1 MAHRSI
7 AGRTSIAVLGAFALV
22 LAGCS
27 SEADTTPDTSPDT
40 SPETTDA
47 PVETPTN
54 GGATEGGEVALE
66 TVTDGVLTIAT
77 GEPAYEPWVL
87 EDNPES
93 GQGFEAAVAYAVAAE
108 LGYEYEDVVWVRTTF
123 DSAIAP
129 GAKDWDF
136 NIQQFSITDERRAAV
151 DFSSPYYVTAQAVVT
166 TADNAAAEATTVA
179 ELASSLVGV
188 TVGTTSYTVAAEA
201 LGEDNLQIYNTLAD
215 TVTALNSGQIDAF
228 VTDLPGAFYSAFVEV
243 DNGLIAGQFAGSE
256 GGDEFGLVL
265 PKDSPNTEAVTAAVD
280 ALRNDG
286 TLAGL
291 ELEWLSEAADVPVL
305 E

>member
-1 MAHRSI
+1 MTHRSI

-27 SEADTTPDTSPDT
+27 SDADTTPDTTDSPDA
-40 SPETTDA
+40 PAEAPADGAATDDTA
-47 PVETPTN
+47 
-54 GGATEGGEVALE
+54 ATLE

-87 EDNPES
+87 EDDPES

-108 LGYEYEDVVWVRTTF
+108 LGYEYEDVAWVRTTF

-136 NIQQFSITDERRAAV
+136 NIQQFSITEERRAAV

-166 TADNAAAEATTVA
+166 TTDNPAGEATTVA
-179 ELASSLVGV
+179 ELTNSLVGV
-188 TVGTTSYTVAAEA
+188 TVGTTSYTVAVEA

-228 VTDLPGAFYSAFVEV
+228 VTDLPAAFYSAFVEV
-243 DNGLIAGQFAGSE
+243 DNGTIAGQFAGTQ

-280 ALRNDG
+280 ALRTNG

>member
-1 MAHRSI
+1 MAHRSTVSR
-7 AGRTSIAVLGAFALV
+7 ASVAVLGAFALL

-27 SEADTTPDTSPDT
+27 SDADTTDPTPA
-40 SPETTDA
+40 PTDA
-47 PVETPTN
+47 ATETPAET
-54 GGATEGGEVALE
+54 AAPSDDAVALE
-66 TVTDGVLTIAT
+66 TVTEGVLTIAT

-87 EDNPES
+87 DDAPES

-108 LGYEYEDVVWVRTTF
+108 LGYEHSDVVWVRTTF
-123 DSAIAP
+123 DAAIAP

-136 NIQQFSITDERRAAV
+136 NLQQFSITEERRAAV

-166 TADNAAAEATTVA
+166 TADNAAADAASVA
-179 ELASSLVGV
+179 DLTGSVVGV
-188 TVGTTSYTVAAEA
+188 AVGTTSYTVAAEA
-201 LGEDNLQIYNTLAD
+201 LGEDSLQIYNNLAD
-215 TVTALNSGQIDAF
+215 VVTALNSGQIDAF

-243 DNGLIAGQFAGSE
+243 DNGVITGQFAGTE

-265 PKDSPNTEAVTAAVD
+265 PKGSPNTDAVTAAVD

>member
-1 MAHRSI
+1 MAHRSPVRRSSV
-7 AGRTSIAVLGAFALV
+7 AALAALTLV

-27 SEADTTPDTSPDT
+27 SEADSATTPSPTDTPEQTPADT
-40 SPETTDA
+40 TTAAAD
-47 PVETPTN
+47 EPT
-54 GGATEGGEVALE
+54 LD

-87 EDNPES
+87 GDDPES
-93 GQGFEAAVAYAVAAE
+93 GEGFEAAVAYAVAEE
-108 LGYEYEDVVWVRTTF
+108 LGYAHEDVVWVRTTF

-136 NIQQFSITDERRAAV
+136 NLQQFSITDERRNAV

-166 TADNAAAEATTVA
+166 TEDNAAAEATSVA
-179 ELASSLVGV
+179 DLASSLVGV
-188 TVGTTSYTVAAEA
+188 TVGTTSYSVATEA

-228 VTDLPGAFYSAFVEV
+228 VTDLPAAFYSAFVEV
-243 DNGLIAGQFAGSE
+243 DNGTIAGQFAGNS

-265 PKDSPNTEAVTAAVD
+265 PKNSPNTEAVTAAVD
-280 ALRNDG
+280 ALRDNG

>member
-1 MAHRSI
+1 MAHRSTLSR
-7 AGRTSIAVLGAFALV
+7 ASVAVLGAFALV

-27 SEADTTPDTSPDT
+27 SDADVDDTTPEDTDTPVEAPADSPDQ
-40 SPETTDA
+40 A
-47 PVETPTN
+47 
-54 GGATEGGEVALE
+54 ATGDDDVSLD

-87 EDNPES
+87 DDDPES

-136 NIQQFSITDERRAAV
+136 NLQQFSITEERRAAV

-166 TADNAAAEATTVA
+166 TEDNAAADATSVA
-179 ELASSLVGV
+179 DLTGSVVGV
-188 TVGTTSYTVAAEA
+188 TVGTTSYSVAAEY
-201 LGEDNLQIYNTLAD
+201 LGEDNLQIYNTLGD
-215 TVTALNSGQIDAF
+215 TVGALNSGQIDAF
-228 VTDLPGAFYSAFVEV
+228 VTDLPAAFYSAFVEV
-243 DNGLIAGQFAGSE
+243 DNGLIAGQFAGTE

-265 PKDSPNTEAVTAAVD
+265 PKDSPNTQAVTAAVD
-280 ALRNDG
+280 AIRADG